1 MEETCPLYN
10 SAIANCGSGAAA
22 VCWVCM
28 RCVHIDS
35 LSVGVDITPPNPIGT
50 ATEGISHPLY
60 MYVQAVRALASMQE
74 PPSLHFPATA
84 AYAPYRCLYTVAAGM
99 HLR

>member
-1 MEETCPLYN
+1 MLGLYE
-10 SAIANCGSGAAA
+10 
-22 VCWVCM
+22 M
-28 RCVHIDS
+28 RPYRQLKCRH
-35 LSVGVDITPPNPIGT
+35 PIGM

-74 PPSLHFPATA
+74 PPSLHFPAKA
-84 AYAPYRCLYTVAAGM
+84 AYAPYRCLSTVAAGM